1 MYLIFEALNC
11 SNTYTYIKYVYT
23 NILWYVGAAATYC
36 RLIPSVKRRY
46 DYGVMIFI
54 LTFSLVAVSG
64 LRADKIIELA
74 RERLSTIGMG
84 FGICIFTSLLIFP
97 IWASDELHRVTSTK
111 FDNLACCIEGS

>member
-1 MYLIFEALNC
+1 
-11 SNTYTYIKYVYT
+11 
-23 NILWYVGAAATYC
+23 
-36 RLIPSVKRRY
+36 
-46 DYGVMIFI
+46 MIFI

-64 LRADKIIELA
+64 LRAEKIIELA

-111 FDNLACCIEGS
+111 FDNLASCIEGT